1 MKIIFKHLKLVKT
14 VHSNKNESNLD
25 EVTPLLV
32 RHRVAG
38 KHAEQYRPQLFAL
51 VRLAAALE
59 YALTELLGLHNAS
72 VRVKKVAVLM
82 VAQRRFGLA
91 NIPTQKKNTFF
102 NFKSTF

>member
-1 MKIIFKHLKLVKT
+1 M
-14 VHSNKNESNLD
+14 VHSNKNESKVTDLD